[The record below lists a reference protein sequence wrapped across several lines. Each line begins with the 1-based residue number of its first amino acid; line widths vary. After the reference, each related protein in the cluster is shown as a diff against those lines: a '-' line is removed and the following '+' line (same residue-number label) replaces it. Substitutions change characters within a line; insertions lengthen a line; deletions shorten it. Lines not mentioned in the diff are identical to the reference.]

1 MNINKNLNH
10 YLILVLLL
18 IAVPAGMAATAS
30 EYESGSAALLAYQ
43 WVGGIGDWDEAA
55 NWNPVG
61 VPGPGDAVTIASG
74 EVTTSGARTIGD
86 LSITSGGKLTGSGS
100 LAITGTFNMSNA
112 ASEISFEGDIFV
124 GGLLTWSGGWM
135 SGTGTTTAGGGI
147 TVSGSAGSSTNDKFL
162 DGRRI
167 NVPAGQIATHSGNRL
182 NGVNGAEYEIA
193 SGATLAITTGN
204 NFSFFNAGAGG
215 ATLINRGTIT
225 KTGGTTFAL
234 EIGWDLDNHG
244 LILIDQPDADLRF
257 GGALADFGGTY
268 EAASGTLTLDIK
280 ASPGT
285 ILLGAT
291 SVIRSGTAGRI
302 HFGSRTGD
310 GTDTFFSFEGLA
322 DIAGTL
328 SVASSGNTYANL
340 RVEETATLQQLG
352 ATGISAGGNRGRL
365 IILRAP
371 GSPDVIDV
379 GNASVGFGGTLR
391 FEGNA
396 MVNGDMSLSISSAE
410 FFAGGELTISGT
422 LNWNGG
428 IMSGPGPVRAG
439 GDVTMTGGPGSASNA
454 KVLDGTRLIV
464 ASGQTFTQNGGLFSG
479 RNGAVVEIENDAVLD
494 ITTGNNS
501 SVFVKGIGGATI
513 ENYGTILKN
522 SGTTFQV
529 NLDWDIENH
538 GLIEMNLETG
548 HLSLRGAMT
557 DFGGTWHAETGIL
570 SLDLP
575 ARAESYVFGSGS
587 VFSTGTDGH
596 LLFSSYT
603 GDGNISFF
611 DIAGTVNI
619 PGSLSVRTLFSNNT
633 AQITIA
639 ETAVLQ
645 QLSGNLLQTGGNR
658 GRLIVLNTDELNVNN
673 VQISF
678 QGLLDVS
685 SPLNI
690 GGTLLINNASGT
702 LNSLHPITV
711 DSLITWSGG
720 AIQGEGPV
728 TANAG
733 LLMTGGP
740 GSADNVKVLRNR
752 NLIIPEGQTF
762 NYPGN
767 LLSGRDSAT
776 VEIRPGALLDL
787 TMNNNSQV
795 MTVSG
800 GATLINE
807 GTIRKNT
814 GTTFEITIGW
824 DLVNS
829 GEVLL
834 DLEGSQLR
842 FSGPLLDVGGSY
854 RAESGMLHFSPPAR
868 GEPYIFENT
877 SLLRAGAG
885 GRINFGGTGGSGNRI
900 DYRLDGTLDFEG
912 ILSVKNL
919 TGGDTPEV
927 TIPATASITRLGGNA
942 LLLGGNRGRLFVEVT
957 EPLWIGDLHVGF
969 GGGLVMNG
977 PLTVNGT
984 FLFDDQSARFTS
996 IHPTTV
1002 QGLMT
1007 WRGGTLDGA
1016 GPTTVNG
1023 GLTITG
1029 TAGSASWNKYLDGH
1043 TLEVT
1048 GGDMLIAG
1056 SLMNGGNGGRLIVG
1070 EDVTATVNMPGGTS
1084 TFSIFGGSTEVPSY
1098 INRGTL
1104 RAVETGG
1111 PITVNWDFINEG
1123 TIDLGESA
1131 LVLRVNRGAV
1141 SSGLLVG
1148 SGTLTGNFDNVSGTV
1163 SPGPGVSGANGAG
1176 SGDSGAGLI
1185 FIDGTYT
1192 QGEAGV
1198 LEAFI
1203 GGQTAGTDYDQLRAD
1218 NMVLDGTLRLG
1229 LSGGYIPGQN
1239 DVFQVATWP
1248 GGTRTGS
1255 FAAFE
1260 GQDAGDIFLA
1270 IRYGNLAVEVYDGSD
1285 ITIAPPPSMSAV
1297 VNSPPFQR
1305 TGRNAPFR
1313 ATISSPGEAVIFGVE
1328 AENLDRRGQPAGP
1341 HCPLDDAY
1349 ENLKCRLAPF
1359 GIVPPEPEEGEEYP
1373 MLAMELFPV
1382 IPSSGG
1388 GSNGGSRTEFTAVM
1402 GPTGDLNW
1410 GQSQICETDPVS
1422 ASVNVGTPVTNDNMA
1437 GCAYAI
1443 AKLALELVPGADCFK
1458 LAAGIGTSIGEGVY
1472 AGQFDLPAYLAANM
1486 VGAINCAGDVFPA
1499 SKAIK
1504 VMLKLN
1510 ELAGQAGGIAGA
1522 LDACSSTG
1530 GSGSVAGSSSSST
1543 TCIFAADPNDKYGP
1557 EGILTE
1563 RYIASGDSMAYTV
1576 FFENKEEATAP
1587 AQIVIITDTLDVAVV
1602 DLSSFSFGMVAWT
1615 DTSAV
1620 LLPDTTGTIGT
1631 GGPEPVFSATADV
1644 DLRPVM
1650 DLVVRIDADLDPETG
1665 VITWVF
1671 SSLDPETLE
1680 PTADPLAGFL
1690 PPNNQTFDGEGLVSY
1705 FVSLKEDVPS
1715 ATRFGS
1721 AARIIF
1727 DENEPIDTPV
1737 WSNILDTEA
1746 PVSAVSPLDSV
1757 QTTTEFTVSWS
1768 GEDDAS
1774 GIRFY
1779 TIYVSEN
1786 GGEPEVWLSDTEATS
1801 MAYTG
1806 NDGSTYAFRSTAAD
1820 QVGNRSVRGT
1830 EPEAVTTVQVPTSI
1844 ERTDL
1849 PAEFSLAQNYPNP
1862 FNPSTVIR
1870 FGLPEAA
1877 DVRLEVYDLAGRR
1890 VAVLTDGS
1898 RSAGWHTVTFDGSA
1912 LSSGVYV
1919 YRLRAGDFVQSRKL
1933 VLVK

>member
-1 MNINKNLNH
+1 MIRE
-10 YLILVLLL
+10 YLMRYLYTPFLFILLL
-18 IAVPAGMAATAS
+18 TFVPAVPAAA
-30 EYESGSAALLAYQ
+30 ESGSAALVAYQ
-43 WVGGIGDWDEAA
+43 WAGGTGDWDEAA
-55 NWNPVG
+55 NWNPAG

-74 EVTTSGARTIGD
+74 EVTTSGDRTIGD
-86 LSITSGGKLTGSGS
+86 LSLTSGGKLTGTGS
-100 LAITGTFNMSNA
+100 LTITGTFNMSNA
-112 ASEISFEGDIFV
+112 ASEISFDGDISV
-124 GGLLTWSGGWM
+124 GGLLTWSGGRM
-135 SGTGTTTAGGGI
+135 SGTGTTSADGGI

-167 NVPAGQIATHSGNRL
+167 LVPAGQTATHTGNRL
-182 NGVNGAEYEIA
+182 NGVNGAVYEIA
-193 SGATLAITTGN
+193 SGATLDITTDN
-204 NFSFFNAGAGG
+204 NASFFNAGTGG

-234 EIGWDLDNHG
+234 EIGWDLENHG
-244 LILIDQPDADLRF
+244 RILIDQPDANLRF
-257 GGALADFGGTY
+257 GGAMADFGGTY

-285 ILLGAT
+285 IVLGAS

-310 GTDTFFSFEGLA
+310 GTDTFFSFGGLA
-322 DIAGTL
+322 DMAGTL

-340 RVEETATLQQLG
+340 QVEESATLQQLG

-365 IILRAP
+365 IILRAT

-396 MVNGDMSLSISSAE
+396 VVNGNFTLSISSAE
-410 FFAGGELTISGT
+410 FFAGGELDVSGT

-428 IMSGPGPVRAG
+428 IMTGPGPIRANG
-439 GDVTMTGGPGSASNA
+439 GISMTGGPGSASNT
-454 KVLDGTRLIV
+454 KVLDGSRLIV

-479 RNGAVVEIENDAVLD
+479 RNAAVVEIENDAVLD
-494 ITTGNNS
+494 ITSGNNS
-501 SVFVKGIGGATI
+501 SVFVKGTGGATI
-513 ENYGTILKN
+513 ENFGTILKN

-538 GLIEMNLETG
+538 GRIEMNLETG

-557 DFGGTWHAETGIL
+557 DFGGTWHAESGIL
-570 SLDLP
+570 SLDSP

-587 VFSTGTDGH
+587 AFSTGTGGH
-596 LLFSSYT
+596 LIFSSYT

-611 DIAGTVNI
+611 ELEGTVNI

-633 AQITIA
+633 AQVTIA

-645 QLSGNLLQTGGNR
+645 QLSGNLLQAGGNR

-690 GGTLLINNASGT
+690 GGTLLMNNASGT

-720 AIQGEGPV
+720 AIQGEGTV

-807 GTIRKNT
+807 GTIRKTT
-814 GTTFEITIGW
+814 GTTFEITINW

-834 DLEGSQLR
+834 DLEGSQLSLAGSILDQ
-842 FSGPLLDVGGSY
+842 SGTY
-854 RAESGMLHFSPPAR
+854 RAESGLLHFRPPFQ
-868 GEPYIFENT
+868 EDPYTFQ
-877 SLLRAGAG
+877 SGSSLRAGAG
-885 GRINFGGTGGSGNRI
+885 GRINFGGFGSTVTIR
-900 DYRLDGTLDFEG
+900 YRLEGTLDFEG

-919 TGGDTPEV
+919 NGSDVPEV
-927 TIPATASITRLGGNA
+927 TIPSTANLIRLGGEA
-942 LLLGGNRGRLFVEVT
+942 LLVGGNRGKLFVEVT
-957 EPLWIGDLHVGF
+957 DPTGIGDLHVGF
-969 GGGLVMNG
+969 GGELVMSA

-984 FLFDDQSARFTS
+984 FLFDNASARFTS
-996 IHPTTV
+996 GHPTSV

-1007 WRGGTLDGA
+1007 WQGGSLQGTGQTRLNSGLLL
-1016 GPTTVNG
+1016 TG
-1023 GLTITG
+1023 G
-1029 TAGSASWNKYLDGH
+1029 AGSASNLKYLDAH
-1043 TLEVT
+1043 SLELA
-1048 GGDMLIAG
+1048 GGEFTVNGL
-1056 SLMNGGNGGRLIVG
+1056 LFTGGNGAELIFG
-1070 EDVTATVNMPGGTS
+1070 EEVNAILDLPAGS
-1084 TFSIFGGSTEVPSY
+1084 ASFNIFGGSTAVPTL

-1104 RAVETGG
+1104 SAVPSGT
-1111 PITVNWDFINEG
+1111 IVTVNWDMVNEG
-1123 TIDLGESA
+1123 TLDLGENA
-1131 LVLRVNRGAV
+1131 LDLRVNRGLMNTGRL
-1141 SSGLLVG
+1141 SG
-1148 SGTLTGNFDNVSGTV
+1148 SGTITGNVANASGIV
-1163 SPGPGVSGANGAG
+1163 SPGSGA
-1176 SGDSGAGLI
+1176 SGAGQILI
-1185 FIDGTYT
+1185 AGNYT
-1192 QGEAGV
+1192 QGAEGI
-1198 LEAFI
+1198 LETGI
-1203 GGQTAGTDYDQLRAD
+1203 GGIAEGTGYDQLVAN
-1218 NMVLDGTLRLG
+1218 NMELDGTLRLS
-1229 LSGGYIPGQN
+1229 LTDGYSPGPN
-1239 DVFQVATWP
+1239 ELFLVAIWP
-1248 GGTRTGS
+1248 EGTRSGTFS
-1255 FAAFE
+1255 VIE
-1260 GQDAGDIFLA
+1260 GTESGDITLA
-1270 IRYGNLAVEVYDGSD
+1270 VRYGMFAVEVYNGSD
-1285 ITIAPPPSMSAV
+1285 ITNNPPPPVFASV
-1297 VNSPPFQR
+1297 KSPPVQR
-1305 TGRNAPFR
+1305 TGRNVPFK
-1313 ATISSPGEAVIFGVE
+1313 ATIFSPGEPVIIGVE
-1328 AENLDRRGQPAGP
+1328 TTNLDRSGP
-1341 HCPLDDAY
+1341 VPTPSCPTDDAY
-1349 ENLKCRLAPF
+1349 ENLKCRLAPY
-1359 GIVPPEPEEGEEYP
+1359 GIVPPEPETGEEYP
-1373 MLAMELFPV
+1373 LLATEYFPV
-1382 IPSSGG
+1382 LPPVGG
-1388 GSNGGSRTEFTAVM
+1388 GSTGGSASEFTGVL
-1402 GPTGDLNW
+1402 GSTGNMEW
-1410 GQSQICETDPVS
+1410 GANQICGTEPVE
-1422 ASVNVGTPVTNDNMA
+1422 ASVNLGTAVTNDNVA

-1443 AKLALELVPGADCFK
+1443 AKLALEFVPGYDCFK
-1458 LAAGIGTSIGEGVY
+1458 LSAGIGTSIGEGVY
-1472 AGQFDLPAYLAANM
+1472 SGQFDLAAYLAANM

-1522 LDACSSTG
+1522 LDACSNTS
-1530 GSGSVAGSSSSST
+1530 GSGSGSRLSSSST
-1543 TCIFAADPNDKYGP
+1543 DCIMSFDPNDKYGP
-1557 EGILTE
+1557 EGVLTE
-1563 RYIASGDSMAYTV
+1563 RYIASGDSMGYTV

-1602 DLSSFSFGMVAWT
+1602 DLNSFSFGMVAWT

-1620 LLPDTTGTIGT
+1620 LSPDTTGTNGT
-1631 GGPEPVFSATADV
+1631 GGPEPAFSASADV
-1644 DLRPVM
+1644 DLRPAM
-1650 DLVVRIDADLDPETG
+1650 DLVVRIEADLDPDTG

-1680 PTADPLAGFL
+1680 PTSDPLAGFL
-1690 PPNNQTFDGEGLVSY
+1690 PPNNETFDGEGLVSY

-1737 WSNILDTEA
+1737 WSNVLDTEA
-1746 PVSAVSPLDSV
+1746 PVSDVSPLDSV
-1757 QTTTEFTVSWS
+1757 QTTAEFTVSWS

-1779 TIYVSEN
+1779 TVYVSEN

-1801 MAYTG
+1801 MTYTG
-1806 NDGSTYAFRSTAAD
+1806 NDGSTYTFWSSAAD

-1849 PAEFSLAQNYPNP
+1849 PAEFSLSQNYPNP
-1862 FNPSTVIR
+1862 FNPGTVIR

-1877 DVRLEVYDLAGRR
+1877 DVRLEVFDLAGRR
-1890 VAVLTDGS
+1890 VAVLTDGT
-1898 RSAGWHTVTFDGSA
+1898 RAAGWHTVTFNGSG

-1919 YRLRAGDFVQSRKL
+1919 YRLRAGEFVQSRKL